1 MSAAMD
7 DAAPLSPETAR
18 ETALDWRQANA
29 EAMAAGLEWL
39 ARRMRATLT
48 RTPEAERA
56 ADADALL
63 RALIAAPEPA
73 EPAPP
78 DPARLTY
85 EGRRAD
91 MAAAGAPAA
100 IDGLSRL
107 FGLSPFDEDVLLLA
121 LAPHASAGFE
131 ALTAPL
137 QGAGAPT
144 RHLALALFAGPDPAA
159 RDLAR
164 AGLAPD
170 APLRRWR
177 LVEAIDADRGALA
190 RLALDERMADL
201 LLGRDRSDPRVRAC
215 ARPIESGPLPP
226 SAAAPVAAF
235 AAALV
240 DAPPRGL
247 ILGPR
252 GSGRHAAAAE
262 AAAALGLGLLALR
275 PDATPPAT
283 ADDPEGW
290 ALLAREALLGGF
302 AWAID
307 ADRDDRAARALDRLE
322 APVFAIAA
330 EAPDDAPAVPVLRLP
345 PMTDADRAAIL
356 RATFGAGATA
366 EAAER
371 AAAQFRIG
379 PRAVV
384 RAARQAN
391 GSADLWRACR
401 AACAAELSALGRR
414 VAPRFGWDDLVLPDR
429 TVAEL
434 RALAAQ
440 ARARATVLRRWGF
453 GARWGD
459 AGASALFAGPSGAG
473 KSMAA
478 EAIAR
483 DLDLDLFR
491 IDLSGVVSKYIGETE
506 KNLRRV
512 FETAEESGAVLLF
525 DEADALF
532 GKRSEVK
539 DSHDRYANIEVSYL
553 LEAMERYRGVAILTT
568 NLKNHLDPAFQRRLS
583 FVIDFPKPDA
593 AARARLWRA
602 AIPAAAPTEGL
613 DIDRLARMELAGG
626 SIARA
631 ALNAAYMAAD
641 AGEPLTMA
649 HVLRAAE
656 AEHRKL
662 DREFRAP

>member
-1 MSAAMD
+1 MD
-7 DAAPLSPETAR
+7 DAAPFDP

-39 ARRMRATLT
+39 ARRLRDAAA
-48 RTPEAERA
+48 RGAEAP
-56 ADADALL
+56 DDVAL
-63 RALIAAPEPA
+63 RDLIAAPETGPL
-73 EPAPP
+73 PP
-78 DPARLTY
+78 DPARLTW
-85 EGRRAD
+85 EARRAE
-91 MAAAGAPAA
+91 MADAGAPAA
-100 IDGLSRL
+100 IDRLSRL
-107 FGLSPFDEDVLLLA
+107 FALSPFDEDVLLLA

-131 ALTAPL
+131 GLMARL
-137 QGAGAPT
+137 QGVGAPT
-144 RHLALALFAGPDPAA
+144 RHLALALFAGSEPGA

-164 AGLAPD
+164 ARLAPD

-177 LVEAIDADRGALA
+177 LVETVEADRGALA
-190 RLALDERMADL
+190 PLTLDERMADL
-201 LLGRDRSDPRVRAC
+201 LLGRDRPDPRVAAC
-215 ARPIESGPLPP
+215 VRTVESGPTPP
-226 SAAAPVAAF
+226 SAAAAVTNF
-235 AAALV
+235 AATLAQG
-240 DAPPRGL
+240 AARGL
-247 ILGPR
+247 ILGPK
-252 GSGRHAAAAE
+252 GSGRLAAAAA
-262 AAAALGLGLLALR
+262 AAAALGLSLRALR
-275 PDATPPAT
+275 PDAAPPAT
-283 ADDPEGW
+283 ADDPDGW
-290 ALLAREALLGGF
+290 ALLAREAALGGF
-302 AWAID
+302 AWAIE
-307 ADRDDRAARALDRLE
+307 ADHDGRAARALDRLE
-322 APVFAIAA
+322 APIFVIATDPPA
-330 EAPDDAPAVPVLRLP
+330 DAPTVPVLRLP
-345 PMTDADRAAIL
+345 PLADADRAAIL
-356 RATFGAGATA
+356 RAAFGAGATT

-379 PRAVV
+379 PQAVA
-384 RAARQAN
+384 RAAREAE
-391 GSADLWRACR
+391 GATDLWRACR
-401 AACAAELSALGRR
+401 RACGAGLSALGRR

-429 TVAEL
+429 TLADL

-440 ARARATVLRRWGF
+440 ARERATVLGRWGF

-478 EAIAR
+478 EVVAR

-512 FETAEESGAVLLF
+512 FEAAEESGAVLLF

-602 AIPAAAPTEGL
+602 AIPAAAPTDGL
-613 DIDRLARMELAGG
+613 DIDRLARMDLAGG

-631 ALNAAYMAAD
+631 ALNAAYMAAE
-641 AGEPLTMA
+641 AGGPLTMA